1 MKVTAE
7 VLREIKTVR
16 QFAMEDEET
25 SNYSRSGLGRH
36 LMVQVRNFEIDLGF
50 ASQFSDPGCAGAP
63 FEPMYFSTA

>member
-36 LMVQVRNFEIDLGF
+36 LMVQVRRLRRFGVHTTVFRSSLCW
-50 ASQFSDPGCAGAP
+50 CAV
-63 FEPMYFSTA
+63 